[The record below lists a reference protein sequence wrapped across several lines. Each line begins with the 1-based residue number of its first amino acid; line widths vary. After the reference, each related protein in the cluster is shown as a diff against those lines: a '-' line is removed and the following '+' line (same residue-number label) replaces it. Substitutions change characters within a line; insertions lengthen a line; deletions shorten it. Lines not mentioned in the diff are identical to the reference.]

1 MFSPQTFFSSATRH
15 GRVVLVLG
23 NALPRAFLNSALA
36 WLALQHKTLRVIDGA
51 NIFDAY
57 ALARYAARARRD
69 PRVVLKKIQLAR
81 AFTCYQF
88 AQCAAAQTFSPDAVL
103 CLLGALDTFY
113 DESVPLADALRLLD
127 ALCGQI
133 RQHRAHGGL
142 VFITAKLPPAEAFT
156 RITLVK
162 KLKACADDIH
172 WLKL

>member
-1 MFSPQTFFSSATRH
+1 MFSPQTLFSQTTRR

-23 NALPRAFLNSALA
+23 ASLPRAFLNSALA

-51 NIFDAY
+51 NCFDAY
-57 ALARYAARARRD
+57 ALARSAARARRD
-69 PRVVLKKIQLAR
+69 PRVILKKIHLAR

-88 AQCAAAQTFSPDAVL
+88 AQCAAAQTIAPDAVL

-127 ALCGQI
+127 ALRAQI

-142 VFITAKLPPAEAFT
+142 VFITAKLPPAEALT
-156 RITLVK
+156 RIALVK
-162 KLKACADDIH
+162 KLQACADDVH
-172 WLKL
+172 WLRA